1 MVVGFVAKV
10 LTKIDNLISTNDL
23 DVDDL
28 RLIRDNIDG
37 FIDELENEDDPRGM
51 NFDWGIW
58 IMATAVE
65 IGDGRYFLKEIDFKD
80 FSDGELEI
88 LEMWVT
94 DEIDNRYDDPFTR
107 NE

>member
-1 MVVGFVAKV
+1 M
-10 LTKIDNLISTNDL
+10 T
-23 DVDDL
+23 
-28 RLIRDNIDG
+28 
-37 FIDELENEDDPRGM
+37 
-51 NFDWGIW
+51 
-58 IMATAVE
+58 TAVE